1 MQSPAYD
8 KEWPPHLESLDQQ
21 YELDLPEL
29 DGDDE
34 VLLRQLSSAL
44 RKRIEK
50 DRAHEMQAIKEKL
63 WVLSCSLQNRLNWQL
78 WAATDRQLNLFLL
91 TYIISNPIVSRQDL
105 ERSEQAAI
113 DRLPSRLRT
122 KAIDRLRRV
131 DNHLADEIS
140 TSALIQAH
148 LDTPGHGQMPW
159 IVVVCLIGMT
169 LHLTL
174 AISLAFIY
182 IASAASRDPKES
194 SVELMSETIHA
205 LVTPVRS
212 YKSMDTHERQKRID
226 DLFERRYIT
235 ALLYRKQRPSTASRP
250 ISSSHGSVQVDVKEA
265 RDAVNFLS
273 SKIHLVKTLAE
284 LGLSCICELLEED
297 MATTDVELED
307 IRFSTFAEVIRIVD
321 PHANFSPEIQS
332 VLQQIAEDSPVPILY
347 VQDTSSAKNLGS
359 VPTSVDQ
366 TASASNEPAFQTGS
380 SHHER
385 GTEALA
391 DAAVAQEVD
400 NGLEKVGEFAAY
412 TATYQ
417 SRAVEYI
424 ARLRIM
430 VRWELDTPPSR
441 FTTICEVDIGKAERT
456 KVEEVEF
463 GYEIV
468 APVTFPIQRWRECSQ
483 LLGAD
488 IVVLLKFLI
497 DAHAEMLPR
506 LEQDGERV
514 NSRNRTVNIHLGA
527 NPSVDL
533 GLGGQHEVTS
543 SGVGIS
549 SCIDSLDLKR
559 AIIKPPHNPSGV
571 SLHHRHALDHTAKQF
586 QFHSYA
592 SGKIKRMHQGL
603 FWSRYAV
610 RIQMDFERP
619 IAPGNH
625 SIAVTHP
632 TTDIN
637 DILFDPAEQI
647 SAQVTLHRNSHYILG
662 SNDPTPR
669 FVLA

>member
-21 YELDLPEL
+21 YELDLPEF

-34 VLLRQLSSAL
+34 AVLLQHLSSTL

-63 WVLSCSLQNRLNWQL
+63 WVL
-78 WAATDRQLNLFLL
+78 
-91 TYIISNPIVSRQDL
+91 
-105 ERSEQAAI
+105 
-113 DRLPSRLRT
+113 
-122 KAIDRLRRV
+122 
-131 DNHLADEIS
+131 
-140 TSALIQAH
+140 ALIQA

-159 IVVVCLIGMT
+159 IVAVWLTGMAT
-169 LHLTL
+169 LHFSFV
-174 AISLAFIY
+174 IFLAFFY
-182 IASAASRDPKES
+182 IALVASRIPRKSILEM
-194 SVELMSETIHA
+194 MSETIHA
-205 LVTPVRS
+205 LVMPVRS

-226 DLFERRYIT
+226 NLFERRYIT
-235 ALLYRKQRPSTASRP
+235 ALLYREQRPTTWP
-250 ISSSHGSVQVDVKEA
+250 ISPSRGSVQVDVTEA

-273 SKIHLVKTLAE
+273 SNIHLVQTLAE
-284 LGLSCICELLEED
+284 LGLSCICEVLEED
-297 MATTDVELED
+297 MATTDVEFED

-321 PHANFSPEIQS
+321 PHAKFSPEIQS

-347 VQDTSSAKNLGS
+347 VQDTSIANNLGS
-359 VPTSVDQ
+359 VPTTVDQ
-366 TASASNEPAFQTGS
+366 TASASNEPASQTGS

-391 DAAVAQEVD
+391 DAAVAQEGGK
-400 NGLEKVGEFAAY
+400 NLEEAGKSAAY

-417 SRAVEYI
+417 SLAAEYI

-430 VRWELDTPPSR
+430 VQWELDTPPSK
-441 FTTICEVDIGKAERT
+441 FTTICEVDIGKAERA

-468 APVTFPIQRWRECSQ
+468 APVTFPIQRWRECSR

-497 DAHAEMLPR
+497 NDHAEMLPR

-514 NSRNRTVNIHLGA
+514 NTRNRTVNIHLGA

-543 SGVGIS
+543 SGIGFT

-559 AIIKPPHNPSGV
+559 AIIKPPRNPAGV
-571 SLHHRHALDHTAKQF
+571 ALHHRHTLEHTVQQF
-586 QFHSYA
+586 RFHSYA
-592 SGKIKRMHQGL
+592 TGTSALERN
-603 FWSRYAV
+603 V
-610 RIQMDFERP
+610 RLSSSLMECSVCAR
-619 IAPGNH
+619 
-625 SIAVTHP
+625 
-632 TTDIN
+632 
-637 DILFDPAEQI
+637 I
-647 SAQVTLHRNSHYILG
+647 SLYR
-662 SNDPTPR
+662 
-669 FVLA
+669 

>member
-34 VLLRQLSSAL
+34 AVLLQHLSSAL

-91 TYIISNPIVSRQDL
+91 TYIVSIIPGSNISRQDL
-105 ERSEQAAI
+105 ESSEQAAI

-122 KAIDRLRRV
+122 KAINRLRRV
-131 DNHLADEIS
+131 DNHLAGKIS
-140 TSALIQAH
+140 IPELIRAH
-148 LDTPGHGQMPW
+148 LNTSDHGQMPW
-159 IVVVCLIGMT
+159 IVAVCLVGMT
-169 LHLTL
+169 LRVHLTIAL
-174 AISLAFIY
+174 AAFIY
-182 IASAASRDPKES
+182 IAHQFYTRFSGISQCCRCDVNAGCQCEAIR
-194 SVELMSETIHA
+194 A
-205 LVTPVRS
+205 LVTPVDLRS

-226 DLFERRYIT
+226 DLFRRRYIT
-235 ALLYRKQRPSTASRP
+235 ALLYRERRPTTWP
-250 ISSSHGSVQVDVKEA
+250 ISSSHGSVQVDVTEA

-273 SKIHLVKTLAE
+273 SNIHLVKTLAE
-284 LGLSCICELLEED
+284 LGLSCICEVLEEN
-297 MATTDVELED
+297 MATTDVEFED

-321 PHANFSPEIQS
+321 PHAKFSPEIQG

-347 VQDTSSAKNLGS
+347 VQDTSIANNLGS
-359 VPTSVDQ
+359 VPTTVDQ
-366 TASASNEPAFQTGS
+366 TASASNEPASQTGS

-391 DAAVAQEVD
+391 DAAVAQEGD
-400 NGLEKVGEFAAY
+400 KNLEEAGKFAAY

-417 SRAVEYI
+417 SLAAEYI

-430 VRWELDTPPSR
+430 VRWELDTPPSK

-468 APVTFPIQRWRECSQ
+468 APVTFPIQRWREFSR

-497 DAHAEMLPR
+497 NDHAEMLPR

-514 NSRNRTVNIHLGA
+514 NTRNRTVNIHLGA

-543 SGVGIS
+543 SGIGFT

-559 AIIKPPHNPSGV
+559 AIIKPPRNPAGV
-571 SLHHRHALDHTAKQF
+571 ALHHRHTLEHTVQQF
-586 QFHSYA
+586 RFHSYA
-592 SGKIKRMHQGL
+592 TGTSALERN
-603 FWSRYAV
+603 V
-610 RIQMDFERP
+610 RL
-619 IAPGNH
+619 
-625 SIAVTHP
+625 SISLMECSVCAR
-632 TTDIN
+632 
-637 DILFDPAEQI
+637 I
-647 SAQVTLHRNSHYILG
+647 SLYR
-662 SNDPTPR
+662 
-669 FVLA
+669 